1 MFFKKHNDPTKAGRM
16 DAALSNLF
24 FFLPLVTDKSGEVNK
39 YINNV
44 STRPVDI
51 TQAAFKQWIDP
62 DEKFD
67 PLRLDLFGAKRS
79 FSLKHMARISISI

>member
-16 DAALSNLF
+16 NVALSNLF

-39 YINNV
+39 YISNI

-51 TQAAFKQWIDP
+51 TQADFKQWIDP
-62 DEKFD
+62 DEEFD
-67 PLRLDLFGAKRS
+67 PLRLDLFCEKRS
-79 FSLKHMARISISI
+79 F